1 MLTWHMYPTSL
12 CWSLQMTTL
21 RPWQK
26 NDEDLDSVP
35 SLLAFIAP
43 QQRQTLVMLPEA
55 VLYVVSSLLQIH
67 VEEGVPVH
75 AGLPW

>member
-1 MLTWHMYPTSL
+1 
-12 CWSLQMTTL
+12 MTTL

-26 NDEDLDSVP
+26 NYKDLDCVP

-43 QQRQTLVMLPEA
+43 QQRGTLVMLPEA
-55 VLYVVSSLLQIH
+55 VLYAVAALLQIH